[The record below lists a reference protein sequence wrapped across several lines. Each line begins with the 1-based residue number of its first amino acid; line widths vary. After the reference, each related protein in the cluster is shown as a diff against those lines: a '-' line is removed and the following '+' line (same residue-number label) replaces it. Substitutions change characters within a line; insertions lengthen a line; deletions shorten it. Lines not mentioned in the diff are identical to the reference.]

1 MMKVAIFGRKVISKR
16 MVKLLTAQGIEI
28 EDAPNMQ
35 DEDGIDL
42 AIIDSLVEDA
52 ESIYSHIEKLWNVPL
67 LVIIDERN
75 SDWEKLYLANA
86 DGYLSEKIRSLE
98 LKARLEATLRR
109 FLLKTK
115 CADGFAGKRDIARN
129 IK

>member
-1 MMKVAIFGRKVISKR
+1 MKVAIFGRNVISAR
-16 MVKLLTAQGIEI
+16 LVRLLTAQGIEI
-28 EDAPNMQ
+28 KDNPSLQ

-75 SDWEKLYLANA
+75 SDWEKLYCISA
-86 DGYLSEKIRSLE
+86 DGYISGKITDLE
-98 LKARLEATLRR
+98 LKARL
-109 FLLKTK
+109 
-115 CADGFAGKRDIARN
+115 
-129 IK
+129 